1 MAPILL
7 LLALPSAAA
16 SLRAQVLAAEL
27 KREAPYL
34 ARPDG
39 MQAAL
44 RPPADDNVK
53 GVAVV
58 VDPLCDYLGVA
69 LIEELLERGVAVAT
83 VLSDYMASG
92 LAAANG
98 VEPPLALLA
107 PRTDGEAWLS
117 GAAPPLACLS
127 ESDAGI
133 ATAEQLSNLLGC
145 AFRNAVS
152 PSRRHK
158 WLLHE
163 TLREHNL
170 PHCRQALCETE
181 GELVAFYRAERN
193 AIIVKPCRGVGSE
206 DVYKCC
212 DEATCANAF
221 SMLKATTRYAGGPN
235 DVILA
240 QQFLEGPEY
249 AIDSVSRNGEHKVTA
264 LWRYDKIGFVYQCT
278 RLVPVDGATRPIIE
292 ALIEALDAA
301 GHANGPAHSELII
314 SDGVPTLVEINARFH
329 NANVRPLVDRCIEG
343 PNAIALAAAA
353 CVPDSEEWDAVDA
366 VPALV
371 EDGLLFHISCLQSG
385 VLSGIDA
392 DALSTL
398 ENLPTLVEMEIYESF
413 REGEEVSAT
422 TDIKTDVGWVLLAG
436 TADDVERDYAACLEA
451 QARLLKYR

>member
-1 MAPILL
+1 MPSLL
-7 LLALPSAAA
+7 LLALPCAAA
-16 SLRAQVLAAEL
+16 SLRVQILAAEL

-44 RPPADDNVK
+44 RPPDNDEVC

-83 VLSDYMASG
+83 IFSDYMAEG

-98 VEPPLALLA
+98 GEPPLALLA

-145 AFRNAVS
+145 EFRNAVG

-163 TLREHNL
+163 TLRERGL
-170 PHCRQALCETE
+170 PCCNQALCATE
-181 GELVAFYRAERN
+181 AELVAFYRAERS
-193 AIIVKPCRGVGSE
+193 AGRDTIIVKPCRGVGSE

-212 DEATCANAF
+212 DEAACAAAF
-221 SMLKATTRYAGGPN
+221 ASLKATTRYAGGEN

-240 QQFLEGPEY
+240 L
-249 AIDSVSRNGEHKVTA
+249 S
-264 LWRYDKIGFVYQCT
+264 
-278 RLVPVDGATRPIIE
+278 
-292 ALIEALDAA
+292 LI
-301 GHANGPAHSELII
+301 
-314 SDGVPTLVEINARFH
+314 
-329 NANVRPLVDRCIEG
+329 
-343 PNAIALAAAA
+343 
-353 CVPDSEEWDAVDA
+353 
-366 VPALV
+366 
-371 EDGLLFHISCLQSG
+371 HI
-385 VLSGIDA
+385 
-392 DALSTL
+392 
-398 ENLPTLVEMEIYESF
+398 
-413 REGEEVSAT
+413 
-422 TDIKTDVGWVLLAG
+422 
-436 TADDVERDYAACLEA
+436 
-451 QARLLKYR
+451 

>member
-1 MAPILL
+1 
-7 LLALPSAAA
+7 
-16 SLRAQVLAAEL
+16 
-27 KREAPYL
+27 
-34 ARPDG
+34 

-44 RPPADDNVK
+44 RPPDTDVIK

-107 PRTDGEAWLS
+107 PRADGEAWLS

-145 AFRNAVS
+145 EFRNAVS

-181 GELVAFYRAERN
+181 DELVAFYRAERG

-206 DVYKCC
+206 DVYKCR
-212 DEATCANAF
+212 DEAACAKAF
-221 SMLKATTRYAGGPN
+221 SMLKATTRYAGGEN
-235 DVILA
+235 DLILA

-264 LWRYDKIGFVYQCT
+264 VWRYDKVGFVYQCT

-301 GHANGPAHSELII
+301 GRRR
-314 SDGVPTLVEINARFH
+314 ART
-329 NANVRPLVDRCIEG
+329 RSR
-343 PNAIALAAAA
+343 
-353 CVPDSEEWDAVDA
+353 
-366 VPALV
+366 
-371 EDGLLFHISCLQSG
+371 
-385 VLSGIDA
+385 
-392 DALSTL
+392 
-398 ENLPTLVEMEIYESF
+398 
-413 REGEEVSAT
+413 
-422 TDIKTDVGWVLLAG
+422 AG
-436 TADDVERDYAACLEA
+436 FSV
-451 QARLLKYR
+451 